1 MTYPPS
7 AITEL
12 VPMMTLLHRDIIA
25 NTAASLTTVVLMS
38 ASTNDFASSCPCKK
52 KKFGYIWIQLERLSE
67 EMAKGQQIYGFVKI
81 AIT

>member
-38 ASTNDFASSCPCKK
+38 ASINDLASSCPCKQGK
-52 KKFGYIWIQLERLSE
+52 
-67 EMAKGQQIYGFVKI
+67 V
-81 AIT
+81 